1 MDISYRYID
10 AKSYDRIFDIRNKIG
25 SYNFSDDDLNYLQVI
40 KIRKDSE
47 KFKSLSN
54 VIEHRLCRRHDFP
67 LMVRNLPP
75 VAEFSDSNTPDKVR
89 AVDVKNT
96 FAQFDEIEKFE
107 LIRGT
112 AYIKYKNNISH
123 SVVYNTVN
131 NMMIGGNII
140 QTVLV
145 Q

>member
-47 KFKSLSN
+47 KFRSLSN
-54 VIEHRLCRRHDFP
+54 VIEHRLCKKHDFP
-67 LMVRNLPP
+67 LMIRNLPP
-75 VAEFSDSNTPDKVR
+75 VAEFNGSDTPDKVR

-107 LIRGT
+107 LIRWT
-112 AYIKYKNNISH
+112 AYIKYKNNGTYST
-123 SVVYNTVN
+123 VYNTIN

-145 Q
+145 H

>member
-10 AKSYDRIFDIRNKIG
+10 AKSYDRIFDIRNKLGTYI
-25 SYNFSDDDLNYLQVI
+25 FSEDDMSYLQVI
-40 KIRKDSE
+40 KIRKDSD
-47 KFKSLSN
+47 KFRSLSN
-54 VIEHRLCRRHDFP
+54 VIEHRLCKKHDFP

-75 VAEFSDSNTPDKVR
+75 VAEFTGSDTVDKVR

-96 FAQFDEIEKFE
+96 FAQFDDIEKFE

-112 AYIKYKNNISH
+112 AYIKYKNNVTYSTVH
-123 SVVYNTVN
+123 NTVN

-140 QTVLV
+140 QTVLI